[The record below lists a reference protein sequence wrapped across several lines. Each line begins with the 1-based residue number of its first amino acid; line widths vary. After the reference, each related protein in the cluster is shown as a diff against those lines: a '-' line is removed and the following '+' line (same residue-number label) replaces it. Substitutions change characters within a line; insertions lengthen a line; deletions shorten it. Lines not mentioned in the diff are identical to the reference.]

1 MDVRPRFARPDNFH
15 TKFGLRTMKSLRK
28 TVLMAGALLFAA
40 RFAYVGAQAARQGS
54 APAGQEQNPSAPAQQ
69 GGPATIRIPVNQVI
83 VPVTVKDGGGR
94 LVPDLRRDEF
104 RIFEDNVEQRI
115 AYFGAEPT
123 PISMILLI
131 DNDLKSKDAKQV
143 SESLRSIVASL
154 SLNDEAFVCRFDQF
168 FHVGKGFISDQDK
181 LLTELKRTRLDDEPS
196 VGPSSAAISNGPS
209 INGHSATGDAPN
221 ITGATL
227 NIKGQPTKA
236 LDDAVYAAAQLL
248 KDRERER
255 RKIIFLISDGV
266 NGPKF
271 NVNNYDT
278 VLKELLRYNIA
289 VYGVGVGSAF
299 FDRKFER
306 LSKYAHDTGGDVYY
320 GLKSRAMEELYA
332 RVTEEARNQYTLAY
346 APTGTDRGAEYH
358 SIEVR
363 VRREGLTIL
372 TREGYY
378 AGATP
383 R

>member
-1 MDVRPRFARPDNFH
+1 
-15 TKFGLRTMKSLRK
+15 MKSLRK
-28 TVLMAGALLFAA
+28 TVWMAGAVLLATSFAA
-40 RFAYVGAQAARQGS
+40 MKAQQPEQGDGS
-54 APAGQEQNPSAPAQQ
+54 ALPAQDGQ
-69 GGPATIRIPVNQVI
+69 NNAQTRIRIPVDQVI
-83 VPVTVKDGGGR
+83 VPVTVKDGAGR

-104 RIFEDNVEQRI
+104 RIFEDNIEQKI
-115 AYFGAEPT
+115 ASFRADAI
-123 PISMILLI
+123 PISMVVLI

-143 SESLRSIVASL
+143 EESLRAIVAGLSL
-154 SLNDEAFVCRFDQF
+154 SDEAWICRFDQF
-168 FHVGKGFISDQDK
+168 FHPGKGFISDQDK
-181 LLTELKRTRLDDEPS
+181 LLTELKRTHLDAEPS
-196 VGPSSAAISNGPS
+196 VRPSGPAINNGPS
-209 INGHSATGDAPN
+209 INGHSAIGDAPD
-221 ITGATL
+221 ITGGVT

-248 KDRERER
+248 KDRDRER

-289 VYGVGVGSAF
+289 VYGVGVGSAYIE
-299 FDRKFER
+299 RRFER
-306 LSKYAHDTGGDVYY
+306 LSKYAHDTGGDIYY

-346 APTGTDRGAEYH
+346 APSGTDRGAEYH

-378 AGATP
+378 SGATP

>member
-1 MDVRPRFARPDNFH
+1 
-15 TKFGLRTMKSLRK
+15 
-28 TVLMAGALLFAA
+28 MAGALFFAVP
-40 RFAYVGAQAARQGS
+40 FAYLGAQTTEQSAPTATQEQGS
-54 APAGQEQNPSAPAQQ
+54 PAPAQQ

-83 VPVTVKDGGGR
+83 VPVTVKDGTGR

-104 RIFEDNVEQRI
+104 RVFEDNVEQKI
-115 AYFGAEPT
+115 ASFIAEPIA
-123 PISMILLI
+123 ISMVVLI
-131 DNDLKSKDAKQV
+131 DNDLNSRDAKQV
-143 SESLRSIVASL
+143 EQSLRAIVAGL
-154 SLNDEAFVCRFDQF
+154 SLTDEAWVCRFDQR
-168 FHVGKGFISDQDK
+168 FHPGKGFLSDQDK
-181 LLTELKRTRLDDEPS
+181 LLIELKRTRLDEEPS
-196 VGPSSAAISNGPS
+196 AGSSSAAIANSPS

-221 ITGATL
+221 MTGPTL

-248 KDRERER
+248 KDRDPERQR

-278 VLKELLRYNIA
+278 VLKELLRYNIT
-289 VYGVGVGSAF
+289 VYGIGVGSAYF
-299 FDRKFER
+299 ERRFER

-320 GLKSRAMEELYA
+320 GMKSRAMEELYA

-346 APTGTDRGAEYH
+346 APSGTDRGLEYH

-378 AGATP
+378 TGAMP